1 MINLFLSAGLP
12 ASRSCPEFL
21 PAYRPLWCARFL
33 SWRHFPGGHTP
44 CSRSFDFQGS
54 VPVCKNH
61 SIEKRG
67 LLPYIQDVGKTLE
80 IRIFPRL
87 WNRAIMGVFT
97 EKTITR
103 KGALNVYK
111 AVNPGAAQRPAG
123 GGQAPDAGTV
133 GGVDGA
139 VQIGAGK
146 I

>member
-1 MINLFLSAGLP
+1 
-12 ASRSCPEFL
+12 
-21 PAYRPLWCARFL
+21 
-33 SWRHFPGGHTP
+33 
-44 CSRSFDFQGS
+44 
-54 VPVCKNH
+54 
-61 SIEKRG
+61 
-67 LLPYIQDVGKTLE
+67 
-80 IRIFPRL
+80 
-87 WNRAIMGVFT
+87 MGVFT

-133 GGVDGA
+133 GGADGA